1 MSTHI
6 ARGDKINALFGSMT
20 NFGHLGIL
28 DFFQLNM
35 ELSSKSNYHRPQIL
49 SGTLAK
55 LSERSRKQVIF
66 LTFLK
71 QVSLLPLSS
80 MGTLTTTAEL
90 LGKVSLRVRDW
101 SLASAMRKMRTFLRT
116 LIFP

>member
-1 MSTHI
+1 MLTHI
-6 ARGDKINALFGSMT
+6 AHGDRTNALFDSMT

-35 ELSSKSNYHRPQIL
+35 ELSSKSNFHRPQIR

-55 LSERSRKQVIF
+55 LSELFRKRAIF
-66 LTFLK
+66 LNFLK
-71 QVSLLPLSS
+71 LANLLPLSLT
-80 MGTLTTTAEL
+80 GTLTTIEEH
-90 LGKVSLRVRDW
+90 LGKVSLKVRDW
-101 SLASAMRKMRTFLRT
+101 SLASAMRKMRTFLST